1 MKFGYLSTLDNPL
14 LPEFIKYSSLNNI
27 KNIFVI
33 IDTMGIKRKD
43 HDIFKIRTD
52 GKFGDSYDLNQL
64 LKKLNDNSIPFYFV
78 ENHNS
83 DKAKI
88 LYKNLDLDCLLNAG
102 TPRKI
107 SDIILKS
114 IQKGVVNIH
123 PGILPAYRG
132 CSCVE
137 WAILNDEPVGNTAH
151 FMDSGYDTGP
161 IILSEDYTFPKNSKY
176 TDIRNSVYIN
186 GCKLAARVLKGI
198 ENNEFNK
205 ENCTFQSNSEGR
217 YWGPI
222 PSELENNAISKANLG
237 KYRFQ
242 IT

>member
-14 LPEFIKYSSLNNI
+14 LPEFIKYALLNDI

-33 IDTMGIKRKD
+33 IDTLGIKRKD
-43 HDIFKIRTD
+43 HDILKKRTN
-52 GKFGDSYDLNQL
+52 GKFGDSNDLNQF
-64 LKKLNDNSIPFYFV
+64 LKKFNNNKIPFYFV

-83 DKAKI
+83 YKAKI
-88 LYKNLDLDCLLNAG
+88 LYKDLDLDCLLNAG

-107 SDIILKS
+107 SDIILES
-114 IQKGVVNIH
+114 IKKGVVNIH

-137 WAILNDEPVGNTAH
+137 WAILNDYPVGNTAH

-161 IILSEDYTFPKNSKY
+161 IILSEHYSFPKDSKY
-176 TDIRNSVYIN
+176 TDIRNTIYIN
-186 GCKLAARVLKGI
+186 GCKLAAKVLKGI
-198 ENNEFNK
+198 ENDEITLRK
-205 ENCTFQSNSEGR
+205 CTFQSKSEGR
-217 YWGPI
+217 YWDPI
-222 PSELENNAISKANLG
+222 PKNLENNAIKKANLG

-242 IT
+242 IN